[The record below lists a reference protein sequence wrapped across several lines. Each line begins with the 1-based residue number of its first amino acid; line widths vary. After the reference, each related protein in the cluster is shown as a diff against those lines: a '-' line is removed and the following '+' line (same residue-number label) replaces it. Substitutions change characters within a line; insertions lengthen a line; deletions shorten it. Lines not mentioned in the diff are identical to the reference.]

1 MDSKKIGK
9 VIAKR
14 RKEKGMTQGELAE
27 RLSVSNKTI
36 SKWETEVGLPD
47 ISILVDLASVL
58 DISVDDLLKGKENK
72 VQNALC
78 EKNFLIKKKYYKK
91 YLRDHFFESK
101 AYWLFN
107 FIGIMFILG
116 GFAFLPLQQYTHH
129 YVDILGKS
137 FIVLGIILILF
148 PFMQI
153 FCKSNFFK
161 EHEVFYTFKDNG
173 MTYQENE
180 EAIFYS
186 FPQFKRINYKDF
198 ILLKK
203 NQKILFVDLNDLDQL
218 ENDIEETKIKKS
230 SFLISLFTS
239 VIGCSLLVLQLGYLV
254 ILKRFGF
261 EYIHS
266 MNQIIFNLIILCC
279 LFINYC
285 LIKKKKIKIQYVL
298 IGCLGFVVISI
309 FGFQYFQKDEEISSF
324 SSNLKNRAVLKYDD
338 NDHRLDIYHYTYLC
352 FARKSDTV
360 STEMKG
366 YHGKWLTN
374 DCYVFTYNNEGN
386 QKKVYVSTFGDRG
399 DGISYFNIFPTLQGE
414 WFNKNNGETKTYLK
428 ENAGQLTLKIKN
440 KTQYFDADETKQN
453 GTIALT
459 LSKDEEAQYIIALD
473 ENCILNEDNLLDK
486 NGTIQIYNLQND
498 SSVTL
503 YCGTYKEDKKEQE
516 EIDNDYRKQAKEL
529 VNKMVAYLKKDS
541 TLPDFDDRE
550 SLFKVP
556 SSSNDFYVVT
566 RDAYFHSLKL
576 FKQDGAQ
583 ETGQIKQIKVL
594 AGDINDFYVEM
605 TYTSTI
611 TYLGETETMDI
622 TYHYRIKKGKDC
634 YLVAFVGYRVPGD
647 IGLVKCDPVIE
658 KDVSTNEDYAYSVGG
673 Q

>member
-9 VIAKR
+9 LIAKR
-14 RKEKGMTQGELAE
+14 RKEKVMTQGELAE

-36 SKWETEVGLPD
+36 SKWETGAGLPD

-58 DISVDDLLKGKENK
+58 DISVDDLLRGKENE
-72 VQNALC
+72 VQSALY

-91 YLRDHFFESK
+91 YLRDHYFESK
-101 AYWLFN
+101 AYWLFD
-107 FIGIMFILG
+107 FIGIMSILG
-116 GFAFLPLQQYTHH
+116 SFAFLSLQQYIHH
-129 YVDILGKS
+129 YVNILSKS

-148 PFMQI
+148 PFILI
-153 FCKSNFFK
+153 FFKVIVFK
-161 EHEVFYTFKDNG
+161 EHEVFYTLKDNG
-173 MTYQENE
+173 IIYQENE
-180 EAIFYS
+180 EEIFYS
-186 FPQFKRINYKDF
+186 FLQFKRIKYKDF

-203 NQKILFVDLNDLDQL
+203 DQKILFIDLNDLDQL
-218 ENDIEETKIKKS
+218 ENDIKETKIKKC

-239 VIGCSLLVLQLGYLV
+239 VIGCSLLILQIGYFAV
-254 ILKRFGF
+254 LKRFEF

-285 LIKKKKIKIQYVL
+285 LIKKKNIKIQYVL
-298 IGCLGFVVISI
+298 IGCLGVIIISI
-309 FGFQYFQKDEEISSF
+309 FGLHSFQKTEEISSF

-338 NDHRLDIYHYTYLC
+338 DQHRLDIYHYTYLC

-360 STEMKG
+360 ATEING

-374 DCYVFTYNNEGN
+374 DCYVFTYSNEEN
-386 QKKVYVSTFGDRG
+386 QRKVNVSTFGDRG

-428 ENAGQLTLKIKN
+428 ESAGQLTLKIKN
-440 KTQYFDADETKQN
+440 KIQYFDASETKQN

-459 LSKDEEAQYIIALD
+459 LSKDEEAQYIIVLD
-473 ENCILNEDNLLDK
+473 ENCILNDDNLLDK
-486 NGTIQIYNLQND
+486 NGTIQVYNLQKD

-529 VNKMVAYLKKDS
+529 VNKMDAYLKKDS
-541 TLPDFDDRE
+541 TLPRFDDRDT
-550 SLFKVP
+550 LFKVP

-576 FKQDGAQ
+576 FKQGGTQ

-611 TYLGETETMDI
+611 TYLGETETMNI
-622 TYHYRIKKGKDC
+622 TYKYRIKKGKDC
-634 YLVAFVGYRVPGD
+634 YLVAFIGYRVPGD

-673 Q
+673 

>member
-1 MDSKKIGK
+1 M
-9 VIAKR
+9 
-14 RKEKGMTQGELAE
+14 
-27 RLSVSNKTI
+27 
-36 SKWETEVGLPD
+36 
-47 ISILVDLASVL
+47 
-58 DISVDDLLKGKENK
+58 
-72 VQNALC
+72 
-78 EKNFLIKKKYYKK
+78 
-91 YLRDHFFESK
+91 
-101 AYWLFN
+101 
-107 FIGIMFILG
+107 
-116 GFAFLPLQQYTHH
+116 
-129 YVDILGKS
+129 
-137 FIVLGIILILF
+137 
-148 PFMQI
+148 I
-153 FCKSNFFK
+153 F
-161 EHEVFYTFKDNG
+161 
-173 MTYQENE
+173 
-180 EAIFYS
+180 
-186 FPQFKRINYKDF
+186 
-198 ILLKK
+198 
-203 NQKILFVDLNDLDQL
+203 NDLDQL
-218 ENDIEETKIKKS
+218 ENDIKETKIKKS

-254 ILKRFGF
+254 ILKRFEF

-279 LFINYC
+279 FFINYC
-285 LIKKKKIKIQYVL
+285 LIKKKKIKIQYAL
-298 IGCLGFVVISI
+298 IGCLVFVVISI

-360 STEMKG
+360 STEIKG

-374 DCYVFTYNNEGN
+374 DCYVFTYNNEEN

-486 NGTIQIYNLQND
+486 NGTIQIYNLQKD

-576 FKQDGAQ
+576 FKQDEAQ

-634 YLVAFVGYRVPGD
+634 YLVAFIGYRVPGD

>member
-9 VIAKR
+9 LIAKR

-36 SKWETEVGLPD
+36 SKWETGAGLPD

-58 DISVDDLLKGKENK
+58 DISVDDLLRGKKNE
-72 VQNALC
+72 VQSALY

-91 YLRDHFFESK
+91 YLRDHYFESK
-101 AYWLFN
+101 AYWLFD
-107 FIGIMFILG
+107 FIGIMSILG
-116 GFAFLPLQQYTHH
+116 SFAFLSLQQYIHH
-129 YVDILGKS
+129 YVDILSKS
-137 FIVLGIILILF
+137 FVVLGIILILF
-148 PFMQI
+148 PFILI
-153 FCKSNFFK
+153 FFKVIVFK
-161 EHEVFYTFKDNG
+161 EHEVFYTLKDNG
-173 MTYQENE
+173 IIYQENE
-180 EAIFYS
+180 EEIFYS
-186 FPQFKRINYKDF
+186 FLQFKRIKYKDF

-203 NQKILFVDLNDLDQL
+203 DQKILFIALNDLDQL
-218 ENDIEETKIKKS
+218 ENDIKETKIKKC

-239 VIGCSLLVLQLGYLV
+239 VIGCSLLILQIGYFAV
-254 ILKRFGF
+254 LKRFEF

-285 LIKKKKIKIQYVL
+285 LIKKKNIKIQYVL
-298 IGCLGFVVISI
+298 IGCLGVIIISI
-309 FGFQYFQKDEEISSF
+309 FGLHSFQKTEEISSF

-338 NDHRLDIYHYTYLC
+338 DQHRLDIYHYTYLC

-360 STEMKG
+360 ATEING

-374 DCYVFTYNNEGN
+374 DCYVFTYSNEEN
-386 QKKVYVSTFGDRG
+386 QRKVNVSTFGDRG

-428 ENAGQLTLKIKN
+428 ESAGQLTLKIKN
-440 KTQYFDADETKQN
+440 KTQYFDASETKQN

-459 LSKDEEAQYIIALD
+459 LSKDEEAQYIIVLD
-473 ENCILNEDNLLDK
+473 ENCILNDDNLLDK
-486 NGTIQIYNLQND
+486 NGTIQVYNLQKD

-529 VNKMVAYLKKDS
+529 VNKMDAYLKKDS
-541 TLPDFDDRE
+541 TLPRFDDRDT
-550 SLFKVP
+550 LFKVP

-576 FKQDGAQ
+576 FKQGGTQ

-611 TYLGETETMDI
+611 TYLGETETMNI
-622 TYHYRIKKGKDC
+622 TYKYRIKKGKDC
-634 YLVAFVGYRVPGD
+634 YLVAFIGYRVPGD

-673 Q
+673 

>member
-1 MDSKKIGK
+1 MI
-9 VIAKR
+9 
-14 RKEKGMTQGELAE
+14 
-27 RLSVSNKTI
+27 
-36 SKWETEVGLPD
+36 
-47 ISILVDLASVL
+47 
-58 DISVDDLLKGKENK
+58 
-72 VQNALC
+72 
-78 EKNFLIKKKYYKK
+78 
-91 YLRDHFFESK
+91 
-101 AYWLFN
+101 
-107 FIGIMFILG
+107 
-116 GFAFLPLQQYTHH
+116 
-129 YVDILGKS
+129 
-137 FIVLGIILILF
+137 
-148 PFMQI
+148 
-153 FCKSNFFK
+153 
-161 EHEVFYTFKDNG
+161 
-173 MTYQENE
+173 YQEDE
-180 EAIFYS
+180 EEIFYS
-186 FPQFKRINYKDF
+186 FPQFKRIDYKDF

-203 NQKILFVDLNDLDQL
+203 DQKILFVDLNDLDQL
-218 ENDIEETKIKKS
+218 ENDIKETKIKKC

-254 ILKRFGF
+254 ILKRFEF

-279 LFINYC
+279 FFINYC

-298 IGCLGFVVISI
+298 IGCLGVIIISI
-309 FGFQYFQKDEEISSF
+309 FGFQYFQKTEEISSF

-338 NDHRLDIYHYTYLC
+338 DQHRLDIYHYTYLC

-360 STEMKG
+360 ATEING

-374 DCYVFTYNNEGN
+374 DCYVFTYGNEEN
-386 QKKVYVSTFGDRG
+386 QRKVNVSTFGDRG

-428 ENAGQLTLKIKN
+428 ESAGQLTLKIKN
-440 KTQYFDADETKQN
+440 KTQYFDASETKQN

-459 LSKDEEAQYIIALD
+459 LFKDEEAQYIIVLD
-473 ENCILNEDNLLDK
+473 ENCILNDDNLLDK
-486 NGTIQIYNLQND
+486 NGTIQVYNLQKD

-529 VNKMVAYLKKDS
+529 VNKMDAYLKKDS
-541 TLPDFDDRE
+541 TLPRFDDRDT
-550 SLFKVP
+550 LFKVP

-566 RDAYFHSLKL
+566 RDAYLHSLKL
-576 FKQDGAQ
+576 FKQGGAQ

-622 TYHYRIKKGKDC
+622 TYKYRIKKGKDC
-634 YLVAFVGYRVPGD
+634 YLVAFIGYRVPGD
-647 IGLVKCDPVIE
+647 VGLVKCDPVIE

-673 Q
+673 

>member
-9 VIAKR
+9 LIAKR

-36 SKWETEVGLPD
+36 SKWETGAGLPD

-58 DISVDDLLKGKENK
+58 DISVDDLLRGKENE
-72 VQNALC
+72 VQSALY

-91 YLRDHFFESK
+91 YLRDHYFESK
-101 AYWLFN
+101 AYWLFD
-107 FIGIMFILG
+107 FIGIMSILG
-116 GFAFLPLQQYTHH
+116 SFAFLSLQQYIHH
-129 YVDILGKS
+129 YVDILSKS

-148 PFMQI
+148 PFILI
-153 FCKSNFFK
+153 FFKVIVFK
-161 EHEVFYTFKDNG
+161 EHEVFYTLKDNG
-173 MTYQENE
+173 IIYQENE
-180 EAIFYS
+180 EEIFYS
-186 FPQFKRINYKDF
+186 FLQFKRIKYKDF

-203 NQKILFVDLNDLDQL
+203 DQKILFIDLNDLDQL
-218 ENDIEETKIKKS
+218 ENDIKETKIKKC

-239 VIGCSLLVLQLGYLV
+239 VIGCSLLILQIGYFAV
-254 ILKRFGF
+254 LKRFEF

-285 LIKKKKIKIQYVL
+285 LIKKKNIKIQYVL
-298 IGCLGFVVISI
+298 IGCLGVIIISI
-309 FGFQYFQKDEEISSF
+309 FGLHSFQKTEEISSF

-338 NDHRLDIYHYTYLC
+338 DQHRLDIYHYTYLC

-360 STEMKG
+360 ATEING

-374 DCYVFTYNNEGN
+374 DCYLFTYSNEEN
-386 QKKVYVSTFGDRG
+386 QRKVNVSTFGDRG
-399 DGISYFNIFPTLQGE
+399 NGISYFNIFPTLQGE

-428 ENAGQLTLKIKN
+428 ESAGQLTLKIKN
-440 KTQYFDADETKQN
+440 KTQYFDASETKQN

-459 LSKDEEAQYIIALD
+459 LSKDEEAQFIIVLD
-473 ENCILNEDNLLDK
+473 ENCILNDDNLLDK
-486 NGTIQIYNLQND
+486 NGTIQVYNLQKD

-529 VNKMVAYLKKDS
+529 VNKMDAYLKKDS
-541 TLPDFDDRE
+541 TLPRFDDRDT
-550 SLFKVP
+550 LFKVP

-576 FKQDGAQ
+576 FKQGGAQ

-622 TYHYRIKKGKDC
+622 TYKYRIKKGKDC
-634 YLVAFVGYRVPGD
+634 YLVAFIGYRVPGD

-673 Q
+673 

>member
-9 VIAKR
+9 LIAKR

-36 SKWETEVGLPD
+36 SKWETGAGLPD

-58 DISVDDLLKGKENK
+58 DISVDDLLRGKENE
-72 VQNALC
+72 VQSALY

-91 YLRDHFFESK
+91 YLRDHYFESK
-101 AYWLFN
+101 AYWLFD
-107 FIGIMFILG
+107 FIGIMSILG
-116 GFAFLPLQQYTHH
+116 SFAFLSLQQYIHH
-129 YVDILGKS
+129 YVDILSKS
-137 FIVLGIILILF
+137 FVVLGIILILF
-148 PFMQI
+148 PFILI
-153 FCKSNFFK
+153 FFKVIVFK
-161 EHEVFYTFKDNG
+161 EHEVFYTLKDNG
-173 MTYQENE
+173 IIYQENE
-180 EAIFYS
+180 EEIFYS
-186 FPQFKRINYKDF
+186 FLQFKRIKYKDF

-203 NQKILFVDLNDLDQL
+203 DQKILFIALNDLDQL
-218 ENDIEETKIKKS
+218 ENDIKETKIKKC

-239 VIGCSLLVLQLGYLV
+239 VIGCSLLILQIGYFAV
-254 ILKRFGF
+254 LKRFEF

-285 LIKKKKIKIQYVL
+285 LIKKKNIKIQYVL
-298 IGCLGFVVISI
+298 IGCLGVIIISI
-309 FGFQYFQKDEEISSF
+309 FGLHSFQKTEEISSF
-324 SSNLKNRAVLKYDD
+324 SSNLKNRVVLKYDD
-338 NDHRLDIYHYTYLC
+338 DQHRLDIYHYTYLC

-360 STEMKG
+360 ATEING

-374 DCYVFTYNNEGN
+374 DCYVFTYSNEEN
-386 QKKVYVSTFGDRG
+386 QRKVNVSTFGDRG

-428 ENAGQLTLKIKN
+428 ESAGQLTLKIKN
-440 KTQYFDADETKQN
+440 KTQYFDASETKQN

-459 LSKDEEAQYIIALD
+459 LSKDEEAQYIIVLD
-473 ENCILNEDNLLDK
+473 ENCILNDDNLLDK
-486 NGTIQIYNLQND
+486 NGTIQVYNLQKD

-529 VNKMVAYLKKDS
+529 VNKMDAYLKKDS
-541 TLPDFDDRE
+541 TLPRFDDRDT
-550 SLFKVP
+550 LFKVP

-576 FKQDGAQ
+576 FKQGGTQ

-611 TYLGETETMDI
+611 TYLGETETMNI
-622 TYHYRIKKGKDC
+622 TYKYRIKKGKDC
-634 YLVAFVGYRVPGD
+634 YLVAFIGYRVPGD

-673 Q
+673 

>member
-36 SKWETEVGLPD
+36 SKWETGVGLPD

-116 GFAFLPLQQYTHH
+116 GFAFLSLQQYTHH

-137 FIVLGIILILF
+137 FIVLGIILVLF
-148 PFMQI
+148 PFIQI
-153 FCKSNFFK
+153 FFKSNFFK
-161 EHEVFYTFKDNG
+161 EHEVFYTLKDNG
-173 MTYQENE
+173 IIYQENE
-180 EAIFYS
+180 EEIFYS
-186 FPQFKRINYKDF
+186 FLQFKRIKYKDF

-203 NQKILFVDLNDLDQL
+203 DQKILFIDLNDLDQL
-218 ENDIEETKIKKS
+218 ENDIKETKIKKC

-239 VIGCSLLVLQLGYLV
+239 VIGCSLLILQLGYFAV
-254 ILKRFGF
+254 LKRFEF

-285 LIKKKKIKIQYVL
+285 LIKKKNIKIQYVL
-298 IGCLGFVVISI
+298 IGCLGVIIISI
-309 FGFQYFQKDEEISSF
+309 FGLHSFQKTEEISSF

-338 NDHRLDIYHYTYLC
+338 DQHRLDIYHYTYLC

-360 STEMKG
+360 ATEING

-374 DCYVFTYNNEGN
+374 DCYVFTYSNEEN
-386 QKKVYVSTFGDRG
+386 QRKVNVSTFGDRG

-428 ENAGQLTLKIKN
+428 ESAGQLTLKIKN
-440 KTQYFDADETKQN
+440 KIQYFDASETKQN

-459 LSKDEEAQYIIALD
+459 LSKDEEAQYIIVLD
-473 ENCILNEDNLLDK
+473 ENCILNDDNLLDK
-486 NGTIQIYNLQND
+486 NGTIQVYNLQKD

-529 VNKMVAYLKKDS
+529 VNKMDAYLKKDS
-541 TLPDFDDRE
+541 TLPRFDDRDT
-550 SLFKVP
+550 LFKVP

-576 FKQDGAQ
+576 FKQGGTQ

-605 TYTSTI
+605 TYTPTI
-611 TYLGETETMDI
+611 TYLGETETMNI
-622 TYHYRIKKGKDC
+622 TYKYRIKKGKDC
-634 YLVAFVGYRVPGD
+634 YLVAFIGYRVPGD

-673 Q
+673 

>member
-9 VIAKR
+9 LIAKR

-36 SKWETEVGLPD
+36 SKWETGAGLPD

-58 DISVDDLLKGKENK
+58 DISVDDLLRGKENE
-72 VQNALC
+72 VQSALY

-91 YLRDHFFESK
+91 YLRDHYFESK
-101 AYWLFN
+101 AYWLFD
-107 FIGIMFILG
+107 FIGIMSILG
-116 GFAFLPLQQYTHH
+116 SFAFLSLQQYIHH
-129 YVDILGKS
+129 YVDILSKS
-137 FIVLGIILILF
+137 FVVLGIIIILF
-148 PFMQI
+148 PLILI
-153 FCKSNFFK
+153 FFKVIVFK
-161 EHEVFYTFKDNG
+161 EHEVFYTLKDNG
-173 MTYQENE
+173 IIYQENE
-180 EAIFYS
+180 EETFYS
-186 FPQFKRINYKDF
+186 FLQFKRIKYKDF

-203 NQKILFVDLNDLDQL
+203 DQKILFIDLNDLDQL
-218 ENDIEETKIKKS
+218 ENDIKETKIKKC

-239 VIGCSLLVLQLGYLV
+239 VIGCSLLILQIGYFAV
-254 ILKRFGF
+254 LKRFEF

-285 LIKKKKIKIQYVL
+285 LIKKKNIKIQYVL
-298 IGCLGFVVISI
+298 IGCLGVIIISI
-309 FGFQYFQKDEEISSF
+309 FGLHSFQKTEEISSF

-338 NDHRLDIYHYTYLC
+338 DQHRLDIYHYTYLC

-360 STEMKG
+360 ATEING

-374 DCYVFTYNNEGN
+374 DCYVFTYSNEEN
-386 QKKVYVSTFGDRG
+386 QRKVNVSTFGDRG
-399 DGISYFNIFPTLQGE
+399 NGISYFNIFPTLQGE

-428 ENAGQLTLKIKN
+428 ESAGQLTLKIKN
-440 KTQYFDADETKQN
+440 KTQYFDASETKQN

-459 LSKDEEAQYIIALD
+459 LSKDEEAQFIIVLD
-473 ENCILNEDNLLDK
+473 ENCILNDDNLLDK
-486 NGTIQIYNLQND
+486 NGTIQVYNLQKD

-529 VNKMVAYLKKDS
+529 VNKMDAYLKKDS
-541 TLPDFDDRE
+541 TLPRFDDRDT
-550 SLFKVP
+550 LFKVP

-576 FKQDGAQ
+576 FKQGGAQ

-622 TYHYRIKKGKDC
+622 TYKYRIKKGKDC
-634 YLVAFVGYRVPGD
+634 YLVAFIGYRVPGD

-673 Q
+673 

>member
-36 SKWETEVGLPD
+36 SKWETGAGLPD

-58 DISVDDLLKGKENK
+58 DISVDDLLRGKENE
-72 VQNALC
+72 VQSALY
-78 EKNFLIKKKYYKK
+78 EKRFLIKKKYYKK
-91 YLRDHFFESK
+91 YLKDHYFESK
-101 AYWLFN
+101 TYWLFN

-218 ENDIEETKIKKS
+218 ENDIKETKIKKC

-254 ILKRFGF
+254 ILKRFEF

-279 LFINYC
+279 FFINYC

-298 IGCLGFVVISI
+298 IGCLGVIIISI
-309 FGFQYFQKDEEISSF
+309 FGFQYFQKTEEISSF

-338 NDHRLDIYHYTYLC
+338 DQHRLDIYHYTYLC

-360 STEMKG
+360 ATEING

-374 DCYVFTYNNEGN
+374 DCYVFTYGNEEN
-386 QKKVYVSTFGDRG
+386 QRKVNVSTFGDRG

-428 ENAGQLTLKIKN
+428 ESAGQLTLKIKN
-440 KTQYFDADETKQN
+440 KTQYFDASETKQN

-459 LSKDEEAQYIIALD
+459 LFKDEEAQYIIVLD
-473 ENCILNEDNLLDK
+473 ENCILNDDNLLDK
-486 NGTIQIYNLQND
+486 NGTIQVYNLQKD

-529 VNKMVAYLKKDS
+529 VNKMDAYLKKDS
-541 TLPDFDDRE
+541 TLPRFDDRDT
-550 SLFKVP
+550 LFKVP

-566 RDAYFHSLKL
+566 RDAYLHSLKL
-576 FKQDGAQ
+576 FKQGGAQ

-622 TYHYRIKKGKDC
+622 TYKYRIKKGKDC
-634 YLVAFVGYRVPGD
+634 YLVAFIGYRVPGD
-647 IGLVKCDPVIE
+647 VGLVKCDPVIE

-673 Q
+673 

>member
-1 MDSKKIGK
+1 
-9 VIAKR
+9 
-14 RKEKGMTQGELAE
+14 
-27 RLSVSNKTI
+27 
-36 SKWETEVGLPD
+36 
-47 ISILVDLASVL
+47 
-58 DISVDDLLKGKENK
+58 
-72 VQNALC
+72 
-78 EKNFLIKKKYYKK
+78 
-91 YLRDHFFESK
+91 
-101 AYWLFN
+101 
-107 FIGIMFILG
+107 MFILG
-116 GFAFLPLQQYTHH
+116 GFAFLSLQQYTHH

-137 FIVLGIILILF
+137 FIVLGIILVLF
-148 PFMQI
+148 PFIQI
-153 FCKSNFFK
+153 FFKSNFFK
-161 EHEVFYTFKDNG
+161 EHEVFYTLKDNG
-173 MTYQENE
+173 IIYQENE
-180 EAIFYS
+180 EEIFYS
-186 FPQFKRINYKDF
+186 FLQFKRIKYKDF

-203 NQKILFVDLNDLDQL
+203 DQKILFIDLNDLDQL
-218 ENDIEETKIKKS
+218 ENDIKETKIKKC

-239 VIGCSLLVLQLGYLV
+239 VIGCSLLILQIGYFAV
-254 ILKRFGF
+254 LKRFEF

-285 LIKKKKIKIQYVL
+285 LIKKKNIKIQYVL
-298 IGCLGFVVISI
+298 IGCLGVIIISI
-309 FGFQYFQKDEEISSF
+309 FGLHSFQKTEEISSF

-338 NDHRLDIYHYTYLC
+338 DQYRLDIYHYTYLC

-360 STEMKG
+360 ATEING

-374 DCYVFTYNNEGN
+374 DCYVFTYSNEEN
-386 QKKVYVSTFGDRG
+386 QRKVNVSTFGDRG
-399 DGISYFNIFPTLQGE
+399 NGISYFNIFPTLQGE

-428 ENAGQLTLKIKN
+428 ESAGQLTLKIKN
-440 KTQYFDADETKQN
+440 KTQYFDASETKQN

-459 LSKDEEAQYIIALD
+459 LSKDEEAQFIIVLD
-473 ENCILNEDNLLDK
+473 ENCILNDDNLLDK
-486 NGTIQIYNLQND
+486 NGTIQVYNLQKD

-529 VNKMVAYLKKDS
+529 VNKMDAYLKKDS
-541 TLPDFDDRE
+541 TLPRFDDRDT
-550 SLFKVP
+550 LFKVP

-576 FKQDGAQ
+576 FKQGGAQ

-622 TYHYRIKKGKDC
+622 TYKYRIKKGKDC
-634 YLVAFVGYRVPGD
+634 YLVAFIGYRVPGD

-673 Q
+673 

>member
-1 MDSKKIGK
+1 M
-9 VIAKR
+9 
-14 RKEKGMTQGELAE
+14 
-27 RLSVSNKTI
+27 
-36 SKWETEVGLPD
+36 
-47 ISILVDLASVL
+47 DLASVL
-58 DISVDDLLKGKENK
+58 DISVDDLLRGKENE
-72 VQNALC
+72 VQSALY

-91 YLRDHFFESK
+91 YLRDHYFESK
-101 AYWLFN
+101 AYWLFD
-107 FIGIMFILG
+107 FIGIMSILG
-116 GFAFLPLQQYTHH
+116 SFAFLSLQQYIHH
-129 YVDILGKS
+129 YVDILSKS
-137 FIVLGIILILF
+137 FVVLGIILILF
-148 PFMQI
+148 PFILI
-153 FCKSNFFK
+153 FFKVIVFK
-161 EHEVFYTFKDNG
+161 EHEVFYTLKDNG
-173 MTYQENE
+173 IIYQENE
-180 EAIFYS
+180 EEIFYS
-186 FPQFKRINYKDF
+186 FLQFKRIKYKDF

-203 NQKILFVDLNDLDQL
+203 DQKILFIALNDLDQL
-218 ENDIEETKIKKS
+218 ENDIKETKIKKC

-239 VIGCSLLVLQLGYLV
+239 VIGCSLLILQIGYFAV
-254 ILKRFGF
+254 LKRFEF

-285 LIKKKKIKIQYVL
+285 LIKKKNIKIQYVL
-298 IGCLGFVVISI
+298 IGCLGVIIISI
-309 FGFQYFQKDEEISSF
+309 FGLHSFQKTEEISSF

-338 NDHRLDIYHYTYLC
+338 DQHRLDIYHYTYLC

-360 STEMKG
+360 ATEING

-374 DCYVFTYNNEGN
+374 DCYVFTYSNEEN
-386 QKKVYVSTFGDRG
+386 QRKVNVSTFGDRG

-428 ENAGQLTLKIKN
+428 ESAGQLTLKIKN
-440 KTQYFDADETKQN
+440 KTQYFDASETKQN

-459 LSKDEEAQYIIALD
+459 LSKDEEAQYIIVLD
-473 ENCILNEDNLLDK
+473 ENCILNDDNLLDK
-486 NGTIQIYNLQND
+486 NGTIQVYNLQKD

-529 VNKMVAYLKKDS
+529 VNKMDAYLKKDS
-541 TLPDFDDRE
+541 TLPRFDDRDT
-550 SLFKVP
+550 LFKVP

-576 FKQDGAQ
+576 FKQGGTQ

-611 TYLGETETMDI
+611 TYLGETETMNI
-622 TYHYRIKKGKDC
+622 TYKYRIKKGKDC
-634 YLVAFVGYRVPGD
+634 YLVAFIGYRVPGD

-658 KDVSTNEDYAYSVGG
+658 KDVSTNEDYAHSVGG
-673 Q
+673 

>member
-1 MDSKKIGK
+1 M
-9 VIAKR
+9 
-14 RKEKGMTQGELAE
+14 
-27 RLSVSNKTI
+27 
-36 SKWETEVGLPD
+36 
-47 ISILVDLASVL
+47 SILGS
-58 DISVDDLLKGKENK
+58 
-72 VQNALC
+72 
-78 EKNFLIKKKYYKK
+78 
-91 YLRDHFFESK
+91 
-101 AYWLFN
+101 
-107 FIGIMFILG
+107 
-116 GFAFLPLQQYTHH
+116 FAFLSLQQYIHH
-129 YVDILGKS
+129 YVDILSKS
-137 FIVLGIILILF
+137 FVVLGIIIILF
-148 PFMQI
+148 PLILI
-153 FCKSNFFK
+153 FFKVIVFK
-161 EHEVFYTFKDNG
+161 EHEVFYTLKDNG
-173 MTYQENE
+173 IIYQENE
-180 EAIFYS
+180 EETFYS
-186 FPQFKRINYKDF
+186 FLQFKRIKYKDF

-203 NQKILFVDLNDLDQL
+203 DQKILFIDLNDLDQL
-218 ENDIEETKIKKS
+218 ENDIKETKIKKC

-239 VIGCSLLVLQLGYLV
+239 VIGCSLLILQIGYFAV
-254 ILKRFGF
+254 LKRFEF

-285 LIKKKKIKIQYVL
+285 LIKKKNIKIQYVL
-298 IGCLGFVVISI
+298 IGCLGVIIISI
-309 FGFQYFQKDEEISSF
+309 FGLHSFQKTEEISSF

-338 NDHRLDIYHYTYLC
+338 DQHRLDIYHYTYLC

-360 STEMKG
+360 ATEING

-374 DCYVFTYNNEGN
+374 DCYVFTYSNEEN
-386 QKKVYVSTFGDRG
+386 QRKVNVSTFGDRG

-428 ENAGQLTLKIKN
+428 ESAGQLTLKIKN
-440 KTQYFDADETKQN
+440 KIQYFDASETKQN

-459 LSKDEEAQYIIALD
+459 LSKDEEAQYIIVLD
-473 ENCILNEDNLLDK
+473 ENCILNDDNLLDK
-486 NGTIQIYNLQND
+486 NGTIQVYNLQKD

-529 VNKMVAYLKKDS
+529 VNKMDAYLKKDS
-541 TLPDFDDRE
+541 TLPRFDDRDT
-550 SLFKVP
+550 LFKVP

-576 FKQDGAQ
+576 FKQGGTQ

-605 TYTSTI
+605 TYTPTI
-611 TYLGETETMDI
+611 TYLGETETMNI
-622 TYHYRIKKGKDC
+622 TYKYRIKKGKDC
-634 YLVAFVGYRVPGD
+634 YLVAFIGYRVPGD

-673 Q
+673 

>member
-9 VIAKR
+9 LIAKR

-36 SKWETEVGLPD
+36 SKWETGAGLPD

-58 DISVDDLLKGKENK
+58 DISVDDLLRGKENE
-72 VQNALC
+72 VQSALY

-91 YLRDHFFESK
+91 YLRDHYFESK
-101 AYWLFN
+101 AYWLFD
-107 FIGIMFILG
+107 FIGIMSILG
-116 GFAFLPLQQYTHH
+116 SFAFLSLQQYIHH
-129 YVDILGKS
+129 YVDILSKS
-137 FIVLGIILILF
+137 FVVLGIILILF
-148 PFMQI
+148 PFILI
-153 FCKSNFFK
+153 FFKVIVFK
-161 EHEVFYTFKDNG
+161 EHEVFYTLKDNG
-173 MTYQENE
+173 IIYQENE
-180 EAIFYS
+180 EEIFYS
-186 FPQFKRINYKDF
+186 FLQFKRIKYKDF

-203 NQKILFVDLNDLDQL
+203 DQKILFIDLNDLDQL
-218 ENDIEETKIKKS
+218 ENDIKETKIKKC

-239 VIGCSLLVLQLGYLV
+239 VIGCSLLILQIGYFAV
-254 ILKRFGF
+254 LKRFEF

-285 LIKKKKIKIQYVL
+285 LIKKKNIKIQYVL
-298 IGCLGFVVISI
+298 IGCLGVIIISI
-309 FGFQYFQKDEEISSF
+309 FGLHSFQKTEEISSF

-338 NDHRLDIYHYTYLC
+338 DQHRLDIYHYTYLC

-360 STEMKG
+360 ATEING

-374 DCYVFTYNNEGN
+374 DCFVFTYSNEEN
-386 QKKVYVSTFGDRG
+386 QRKVNVSTFGDRG

-428 ENAGQLTLKIKN
+428 ESAGQLTLKIKN
-440 KTQYFDADETKQN
+440 KIQYFDASETKQN

-459 LSKDEEAQYIIALD
+459 LSKDEEAQYIIVLD
-473 ENCILNEDNLLDK
+473 ENCILNDDNLLDK
-486 NGTIQIYNLQND
+486 NGTIQVYNLQKD

-529 VNKMVAYLKKDS
+529 VNKMDAYLKKDS
-541 TLPDFDDRE
+541 TLPRFDDRDT
-550 SLFKVP
+550 LFKVP

-576 FKQDGAQ
+576 FKQGGTQ

-611 TYLGETETMDI
+611 TYLGETETMNI
-622 TYHYRIKKGKDC
+622 TYKYRIKKGKDC
-634 YLVAFVGYRVPGD
+634 YLVAFIGYRVPGD

-673 Q
+673 

>member
-9 VIAKR
+9 LIAKR

-36 SKWETEVGLPD
+36 SKWETGAGLPD

-58 DISVDDLLKGKENK
+58 DISVDDLLRGKENE
-72 VQNALC
+72 VQSALY

-91 YLRDHFFESK
+91 YLRDHYFESK
-101 AYWLFN
+101 AYWLFD
-107 FIGIMFILG
+107 FIGIMSILG
-116 GFAFLPLQQYTHH
+116 SFAFLSLQQYIHH
-129 YVDILGKS
+129 YVDILSKS

-148 PFMQI
+148 PFI
-153 FCKSNFFK
+153 LIFFK
-161 EHEVFYTFKDNG
+161 VIVFIEHKVFYTLKDNG
-173 MTYQENE
+173 IIYQENE
-180 EAIFYS
+180 EEIFYS
-186 FPQFKRINYKDF
+186 FLQFKRIKYKDF

-203 NQKILFVDLNDLDQL
+203 DQKILFIDLNDLDQL
-218 ENDIEETKIKKS
+218 ENDIKETKIKKC

-239 VIGCSLLVLQLGYLV
+239 VIGCSLLILQIGYFAV
-254 ILKRFGF
+254 LKRFEF

-285 LIKKKKIKIQYVL
+285 LIKKKNIKIQYVL
-298 IGCLGFVVISI
+298 IGCLGVIIISI
-309 FGFQYFQKDEEISSF
+309 FGLHSFQKTEEISSF

-338 NDHRLDIYHYTYLC
+338 DQHRLDIYHYTYLC

-360 STEMKG
+360 ATEING

-374 DCYVFTYNNEGN
+374 DCYVFTYSNEEN
-386 QKKVYVSTFGDRG
+386 QRKVNVSTFGDRG
-399 DGISYFNIFPTLQGE
+399 NGISYFNIFPTLQGE

-428 ENAGQLTLKIKN
+428 ESAGQLTLKIKN

-459 LSKDEEAQYIIALD
+459 LSKDEEAQFIIVLD
-473 ENCILNEDNLLDK
+473 ENCILNDDNLLDK
-486 NGTIQIYNLQND
+486 NGTIQVYNLQKD

-529 VNKMVAYLKKDS
+529 VNKMDAYLKKDS
-541 TLPDFDDRE
+541 TLPRFDDRDT
-550 SLFKVP
+550 LFKVP

-576 FKQDGAQ
+576 FKQGGAQ

-622 TYHYRIKKGKDC
+622 TYKYRIKKGKDC
-634 YLVAFVGYRVPGD
+634 YLVAFIGYRVPGD

-673 Q
+673 

>member
-9 VIAKR
+9 LIAKR

-36 SKWETEVGLPD
+36 SKWETGAGLPD
-47 ISILVDLASVL
+47 ISILVDLACVL
-58 DISVDDLLKGKENK
+58 DISVDDLLRGKENE
-72 VQNALC
+72 VQSALY

-91 YLRDHFFESK
+91 YLRDHYFESK

-116 GFAFLPLQQYTHH
+116 GFAFLSLQQYTHH

-137 FIVLGIILILF
+137 FIVLGIILVLF
-148 PFMQI
+148 PFIQI
-153 FCKSNFFK
+153 FFKSNFFK
-161 EHEVFYTFKDNG
+161 EHEVFYTLKDNG
-173 MTYQENE
+173 IIYQENE
-180 EAIFYS
+180 EEIFYS
-186 FPQFKRINYKDF
+186 FLQFKRIKYKDF

-203 NQKILFVDLNDLDQL
+203 DQKILFIDLNDLDQL
-218 ENDIEETKIKKS
+218 ENDIKETKIKKC

-239 VIGCSLLVLQLGYLV
+239 VIGCSLLILQLGYFAV
-254 ILKRFGF
+254 LKRFEF

-285 LIKKKKIKIQYVL
+285 LIKKKNIKIQYVL
-298 IGCLGFVVISI
+298 IGCLGVIIISI
-309 FGFQYFQKDEEISSF
+309 FGLHSFQKTEEISSF

-338 NDHRLDIYHYTYLC
+338 DQHRLDIYHYTYLC

-360 STEMKG
+360 ATEING

-374 DCYVFTYNNEGN
+374 DCYVFTYSNEEN
-386 QKKVYVSTFGDRG
+386 QRKVNVSTFGDRG
-399 DGISYFNIFPTLQGE
+399 NGISYFNIFPTLQGE
-414 WFNKNNGETKTYLK
+414 WFNKNNGEIKTYLK
-428 ENAGQLTLKIKN
+428 ESAGQLTLKIKN
-440 KTQYFDADETKQN
+440 KTQYFDASETKQN

-459 LSKDEEAQYIIALD
+459 LSKDEEAQFIIVLD
-473 ENCILNEDNLLDK
+473 ENCILNDDNLLDK
-486 NGTIQIYNLQND
+486 NGTIQVYNLQKD

-529 VNKMVAYLKKDS
+529 VNKMDAYLKKDS
-541 TLPDFDDRE
+541 TLPRFDDRDT
-550 SLFKVP
+550 LFKVP

-576 FKQDGAQ
+576 FKQGGAQ

-622 TYHYRIKKGKDC
+622 IYKYRIKKGKDC
-634 YLVAFVGYRVPGD
+634 YLVAFIGYRVPGD

-673 Q
+673 

>member
-9 VIAKR
+9 LIAKR

-36 SKWETEVGLPD
+36 SKWETGAGLPD

-58 DISVDDLLKGKENK
+58 DISVDDLLRGKENK

-91 YLRDHFFESK
+91 YLRDHYFESK
-101 AYWLFN
+101 VYWLFN

-116 GFAFLPLQQYTHH
+116 GFAFLSLQQYTHH

-137 FIVLGIILILF
+137 FIVLGIILVLF
-148 PFMQI
+148 PFIQI
-153 FCKSNFFK
+153 FFKSNFFK
-161 EHEVFYTFKDNG
+161 EHEVFYTLKDNG
-173 MTYQENE
+173 IIYQENE
-180 EAIFYS
+180 EEIFYS
-186 FPQFKRINYKDF
+186 FLQFKRIKYKDF

-203 NQKILFVDLNDLDQL
+203 DQKILFIDLNDLDQL
-218 ENDIEETKIKKS
+218 ENDIKETKIKKC

-239 VIGCSLLVLQLGYLV
+239 VIGCSLLILQLGYFAV
-254 ILKRFGF
+254 LKRFEF

-285 LIKKKKIKIQYVL
+285 LIKKKNIKIQYVL
-298 IGCLGFVVISI
+298 IGCLGVIIISI
-309 FGFQYFQKDEEISSF
+309 FGLHSFQKTEEISSF

-338 NDHRLDIYHYTYLC
+338 DQHRLDIYHYTYLC

-360 STEMKG
+360 ATEING

-374 DCYVFTYNNEGN
+374 DCYVFTYSNEEN
-386 QKKVYVSTFGDRG
+386 QRKVNVSTFGDRG
-399 DGISYFNIFPTLQGE
+399 NGISYFNIFPTLQGE

-428 ENAGQLTLKIKN
+428 ESAGQLTLKIKN
-440 KTQYFDADETKQN
+440 KTQYFDASETKQN

-459 LSKDEEAQYIIALD
+459 LSKDEEAQFIIVLD
-473 ENCILNEDNLLDK
+473 ENCILNDDNLLDK
-486 NGTIQIYNLQND
+486 NGTIQVYNLQKD

-529 VNKMVAYLKKDS
+529 VNKMDAYLKKDS
-541 TLPDFDDRE
+541 TLPRFDDRDT
-550 SLFKVP
+550 LFKVP

-576 FKQDGAQ
+576 FKQGGTQ

-605 TYTSTI
+605 TYTPTI
-611 TYLGETETMDI
+611 TYLGETETMNI
-622 TYHYRIKKGKDC
+622 TYKYRIKKGKDC
-634 YLVAFVGYRVPGD
+634 YLVAFIGYRVPGD

-673 Q
+673 

>member
-9 VIAKR
+9 LIAKR

-36 SKWETEVGLPD
+36 SKWETGAGLPD
-47 ISILVDLASVL
+47 ISVLVDLASVL
-58 DISVDDLLKGKENK
+58 DISVDDLLKGKENE
-72 VQNALC
+72 VQSTSY
-78 EKNFLIKKKYYKK
+78 EKSFLIKKKYYRQ
-91 YLRDHFFESK
+91 YLKNHYFESK
-101 AYWLFN
+101 VYWLFN
-107 FIGIMFILG
+107 LIGLMFILG
-116 GFAFLPLQQYTHH
+116 GFAFLPLQQYIHH

-137 FIVLGIILILF
+137 LIVLGIILILF
-148 PFMQI
+148 PFIQL
-153 FCKSNFFK
+153 FFKTSFFK
-161 EHEVFYTFKDNG
+161 EHEVFYSLKDNG
-173 MTYQENE
+173 MTYQENGE
-180 EAIFYS
+180 SIFYS
-186 FPQFKRINYKDF
+186 FLQFQRINYKDF

-203 NQKILFVDLNDLDQL
+203 DRKILFIDINDLDQL
-218 ENDIEETKIKKS
+218 ENEVKETIILKS

-239 VIGCSLLVLQLGYLV
+239 VLGCSLLILQLGYFIV
-254 ILKRFGF
+254 LKRYGF

-266 MNQIIFNLIILCC
+266 MNQIIFNLIVLCC
-279 LFINYC
+279 LIINYC
-285 LIKKKKIKIQYVL
+285 LIKKKEIKIQYVL
-298 IGCLGFVVISI
+298 IGCLGFVIISI
-309 FGFQYFQKDEEISSF
+309 LGLHSFQKIEEVTSF
-324 SSNLKNRAVLKYDD
+324 SPNLKNRAVLKYDD

-360 STEMKG
+360 ATEING

-374 DCYVFTYNNEGN
+374 DCYVFTYSNEEN
-386 QKKVYVSTFGDRG
+386 QRKVNVSTFGDRG

-428 ENAGQLTLKIKN
+428 ESTGQLTLKIKN
-440 KTQYFDADETKQN
+440 KIQYFDADETKQN

-486 NGTIQIYNLQND
+486 NGTIQIYNIQKD
-498 SSVTL
+498 ASVTL

-516 EIDNDYRKQAKEL
+516 EIDKDDRKQAKEL
-529 VNKMVAYLKKDS
+529 VNKMDAYLKKDS
-541 TLPDFDDRE
+541 TLPDFDDSE

-556 SSSNDFYVVT
+556 STSNDFYVVT

-594 AGDINDFYVEM
+594 AGDINDFYAEM

-634 YLVAFVGYRVPGD
+634 YLVAFIGYRVPGD

-658 KDVSTNEDYAYSVGG
+658 KDVSTNQDYAYSVGG

>member
-9 VIAKR
+9 LIAKR

-36 SKWETEVGLPD
+36 SKWETGAGLPD

-58 DISVDDLLKGKENK
+58 DISVDDLLRGKENE
-72 VQNALC
+72 VQSALY

-91 YLRDHFFESK
+91 YLRDHYFESK
-101 AYWLFN
+101 AYWLFD
-107 FIGIMFILG
+107 FIGIMSILG
-116 GFAFLPLQQYTHH
+116 SFAFLSLQQYIHH
-129 YVDILGKS
+129 YVDILSKS
-137 FIVLGIILILF
+137 FIVLGIIIILF
-148 PFMQI
+148 PFILI
-153 FCKSNFFK
+153 FFKVIVFK
-161 EHEVFYTFKDNG
+161 EHEVFYTLKDNG
-173 MTYQENE
+173 IIYQENE
-180 EAIFYS
+180 EEIFYS
-186 FPQFKRINYKDF
+186 FLQFKRIKYKDF

-203 NQKILFVDLNDLDQL
+203 DQKILFIDLNDLDQL
-218 ENDIEETKIKKS
+218 ENDIKETKIKKC

-239 VIGCSLLVLQLGYLV
+239 VIGCSLLILQIGYFAV
-254 ILKRFGF
+254 LKRFEF

-285 LIKKKKIKIQYVL
+285 LIKKKNIKIQYVL
-298 IGCLGFVVISI
+298 IGCLGVIIISI
-309 FGFQYFQKDEEISSF
+309 FGHHSFQKTEEISSF

-338 NDHRLDIYHYTYLC
+338 DQHRLDIYHYTYLC

-360 STEMKG
+360 ATEING

-374 DCYVFTYNNEGN
+374 DCYVFTYSNEEN
-386 QKKVYVSTFGDRG
+386 QRKVNVSTFGDRG

-428 ENAGQLTLKIKN
+428 ESAGQLTLKIKN
-440 KTQYFDADETKQN
+440 KTQYFDASETKQN

-459 LSKDEEAQYIIALD
+459 LSKDEEAQYIIVLD
-473 ENCILNEDNLLDK
+473 ENCILNDDNLLDK
-486 NGTIQIYNLQND
+486 NGTIQVYNLQKD

-529 VNKMVAYLKKDS
+529 VNKMDAYLKKDS
-541 TLPDFDDRE
+541 TLPRFDDRDT
-550 SLFKVP
+550 LFKVP

-576 FKQDGAQ
+576 FKQGGTQ

-622 TYHYRIKKGKDC
+622 TYKYRIKKGKDC
-634 YLVAFVGYRVPGD
+634 YLVAFIGYRVPGD

-673 Q
+673 

>member
-36 SKWETEVGLPD
+36 SKWETGVGLPD

-116 GFAFLPLQQYTHH
+116 GFAFLSLQQYTHH

-137 FIVLGIILILF
+137 FIVLGIILVLF
-148 PFMQI
+148 PFIQI
-153 FCKSNFFK
+153 FFKSNFFK
-161 EHEVFYTFKDNG
+161 EHEVFYTLKDNG
-173 MTYQENE
+173 IIYQENE
-180 EAIFYS
+180 EEIFYS
-186 FPQFKRINYKDF
+186 FLQFKRIKYKDF

-203 NQKILFVDLNDLDQL
+203 DQKILFIDLNDLDQL
-218 ENDIEETKIKKS
+218 ENDIKETKIKKC

-239 VIGCSLLVLQLGYLV
+239 VIGCSLLILQLGYFAV
-254 ILKRFGF
+254 LKRFEF

-285 LIKKKKIKIQYVL
+285 LIKKKNIKIQYVL
-298 IGCLGFVVISI
+298 IGCLGVIIISI
-309 FGFQYFQKDEEISSF
+309 FGLHSFQKTEEISSF

-338 NDHRLDIYHYTYLC
+338 DQHRLDIYHYTYLC

-360 STEMKG
+360 ATEING

-374 DCYVFTYNNEGN
+374 DCYVFTYSNEEN
-386 QKKVYVSTFGDRG
+386 QRKVNVSTFGDRG
-399 DGISYFNIFPTLQGE
+399 NGISYFNIFPTLQGE

-428 ENAGQLTLKIKN
+428 ESAGQLTLKIKN

-459 LSKDEEAQYIIALD
+459 LSKYEEAQFIIVLD
-473 ENCILNEDNLLDK
+473 ENCILNDDNFLYK
-486 NGTIQIYNLQND
+486 NGTIQVYNLQKD

-529 VNKMVAYLKKDS
+529 VNKMDAYLKKDS
-541 TLPDFDDRE
+541 TLPRFDDRDT
-550 SLFKVP
+550 LFKVP

-576 FKQDGAQ
+576 FKQGGAQ

-622 TYHYRIKKGKDC
+622 TYKYRIKKGKDC
-634 YLVAFVGYRVPGD
+634 YLVAFIGYRVPGD

-673 Q
+673 

>member
-1 MDSKKIGK
+1 M
-9 VIAKR
+9 
-14 RKEKGMTQGELAE
+14 
-27 RLSVSNKTI
+27 
-36 SKWETEVGLPD
+36 
-47 ISILVDLASVL
+47 DLASVL
-58 DISVDDLLKGKENK
+58 DISVDDLLRGKENE
-72 VQNALC
+72 VQSALY

-91 YLRDHFFESK
+91 YLRDHYFESK
-101 AYWLFN
+101 AYWLFD
-107 FIGIMFILG
+107 FIGIMSILG
-116 GFAFLPLQQYTHH
+116 SFAFLSLQQYIHH
-129 YVDILGKS
+129 YVDILSKS

-148 PFMQI
+148 PFILI
-153 FCKSNFFK
+153 FFKVIVFK
-161 EHEVFYTFKDNG
+161 EHKVFYTLKDNG
-173 MTYQENE
+173 IIYQENE
-180 EAIFYS
+180 EEIFYS
-186 FPQFKRINYKDF
+186 FLQFKRIKYKDF

-203 NQKILFVDLNDLDQL
+203 DQKILFIDLNDLDQL
-218 ENDIEETKIKKS
+218 ENDIKETKIKKC

-239 VIGCSLLVLQLGYLV
+239 VIGCSLLILQIGYFAV
-254 ILKRFGF
+254 LKRFEF

-285 LIKKKKIKIQYVL
+285 LIKKKNIKIQYVL
-298 IGCLGFVVISI
+298 IGCLGVIIISI
-309 FGFQYFQKDEEISSF
+309 FGLHSFQKTEEISSF

-338 NDHRLDIYHYTYLC
+338 DQHRLDIYHYTYLC

-360 STEMKG
+360 ATEING

-374 DCYVFTYNNEGN
+374 DCYVFTYSNEEN
-386 QKKVYVSTFGDRG
+386 QRKVNVSTFGDRG

-428 ENAGQLTLKIKN
+428 ESAGQLTLKIKN
-440 KTQYFDADETKQN
+440 KTQYFDASETKQN

-459 LSKDEEAQYIIALD
+459 LSKDEEAQYIIVLD
-473 ENCILNEDNLLDK
+473 ENCILNDDNLLDK
-486 NGTIQIYNLQND
+486 NGTIQVYNLQKD

-529 VNKMVAYLKKDS
+529 VNKMDAYLKKDS
-541 TLPDFDDRE
+541 TLPRFDDRDT
-550 SLFKVP
+550 LFKVP

-576 FKQDGAQ
+576 FKQGGTQ

-611 TYLGETETMDI
+611 TYLGETETMNI
-622 TYHYRIKKGKDC
+622 TYKYRIKKGKDC
-634 YLVAFVGYRVPGD
+634 YLVAFIGYRVPGD

-673 Q
+673 

>member
-9 VIAKR
+9 LIAKR

-36 SKWETEVGLPD
+36 SKWETGAGLPD

-58 DISVDDLLKGKENK
+58 DISVDDLLRGKENE
-72 VQNALC
+72 VQSALY

-91 YLRDHFFESK
+91 YLRDHYFESK
-101 AYWLFN
+101 AYWLFD
-107 FIGIMFILG
+107 FIGIMSILG
-116 GFAFLPLQQYTHH
+116 SFAFLSLQQYIHH
-129 YVDILGKS
+129 YVDILSKS

-148 PFMQI
+148 PFILI
-153 FCKSNFFK
+153 FFKVIVFK
-161 EHEVFYTFKDNG
+161 EHEVFYTLKDNG
-173 MTYQENE
+173 IIYQENE
-180 EAIFYS
+180 EEIFYS
-186 FPQFKRINYKDF
+186 FLQFKRIKYKDF

-203 NQKILFVDLNDLDQL
+203 DQKILFIDLNDLDQL
-218 ENDIEETKIKKS
+218 ENDIKETKIKKC

-239 VIGCSLLVLQLGYLV
+239 VIGCSLLILQIGYFAV
-254 ILKRFGF
+254 LKRFEF

-285 LIKKKKIKIQYVL
+285 LIKKKNIKIQYVL
-298 IGCLGFVVISI
+298 IGCLGVIIISI
-309 FGFQYFQKDEEISSF
+309 FGLHSFQKTEEISSF

-338 NDHRLDIYHYTYLC
+338 DQHRLDIYHYTYLC

-360 STEMKG
+360 ATEING

-374 DCYVFTYNNEGN
+374 DCYVFTYSNEEN
-386 QKKVYVSTFGDRG
+386 QRKVNVSTFGDRG

-428 ENAGQLTLKIKN
+428 ESAGQLTLKIKN
-440 KTQYFDADETKQN
+440 KIQYFDASETKQN

-459 LSKDEEAQYIIALD
+459 LSKDEEAQYIIVLD
-473 ENCILNEDNLLDK
+473 ENCILNDDNLLDK
-486 NGTIQIYNLQND
+486 NGTIQVYNLQKD

-529 VNKMVAYLKKDS
+529 VNKMDAYLKKDS
-541 TLPDFDDRE
+541 TLPRFDDRDT
-550 SLFKVP
+550 LFKVP

-576 FKQDGAQ
+576 FKQGGTQ

-611 TYLGETETMDI
+611 TYLGETETMNI
-622 TYHYRIKKGKDC
+622 TYKYRIKKGKDC
-634 YLVAFVGYRVPGD
+634 YLVAFIGYRVPGD

-673 Q
+673 

>member
-9 VIAKR
+9 LIAKR
-14 RKEKGMTQGELAE
+14 RKEKRMTQGELAE

-36 SKWETEVGLPD
+36 SKWETGAGLPD

-58 DISVDDLLKGKENK
+58 DISVDDLLRGKENE
-72 VQNALC
+72 VQSALY

-91 YLRDHFFESK
+91 YLRDHYFESK
-101 AYWLFN
+101 AYWLFD
-107 FIGIMFILG
+107 FIGIMSILG
-116 GFAFLPLQQYTHH
+116 SFAFLSLQQYIHH
-129 YVDILGKS
+129 YVDILSKS

-148 PFMQI
+148 PFILI
-153 FCKSNFFK
+153 FFKVIVFK
-161 EHEVFYTFKDNG
+161 EHEVFYTLKDNG
-173 MTYQENE
+173 IIYQENE
-180 EAIFYS
+180 EEIFYS
-186 FPQFKRINYKDF
+186 FLQFKRIKYKDF

-203 NQKILFVDLNDLDQL
+203 DQKILFIDLNDLDQL
-218 ENDIEETKIKKS
+218 ENDIKETKIKKC

-239 VIGCSLLVLQLGYLV
+239 VIGCSLLILQIGYFAV
-254 ILKRFGF
+254 LKRFEF

-285 LIKKKKIKIQYVL
+285 LIKKKNIKIQYVL
-298 IGCLGFVVISI
+298 IGCLGVIIISI
-309 FGFQYFQKDEEISSF
+309 FGLHSFQKTEEISSF

-338 NDHRLDIYHYTYLC
+338 DQHRLDIYHYTYLC

-360 STEMKG
+360 ATEING

-374 DCYVFTYNNEGN
+374 DCYVFTYSNEEN
-386 QKKVYVSTFGDRG
+386 QRKVNVSTFGDRG

-428 ENAGQLTLKIKN
+428 ESAGQLTLKIKN
-440 KTQYFDADETKQN
+440 KIQYFDASETKQN

-459 LSKDEEAQYIIALD
+459 LSKDEEAQYIIVLD
-473 ENCILNEDNLLDK
+473 ENCILNDDNLLDK
-486 NGTIQIYNLQND
+486 NGTIQVYNLQKD

-529 VNKMVAYLKKDS
+529 VNKMDAYLKKDS
-541 TLPDFDDRE
+541 TLPRFDDRDT
-550 SLFKVP
+550 LFKVP

-576 FKQDGAQ
+576 FKQGGTQ

-605 TYTSTI
+605 TYTPTI
-611 TYLGETETMDI
+611 TYLGETETMNI
-622 TYHYRIKKGKDC
+622 TYKYRIKKGKDC
-634 YLVAFVGYRVPGD
+634 YLVAFIGYRVPGD

-673 Q
+673 

>member
-9 VIAKR
+9 LIAKR

-36 SKWETEVGLPD
+36 SKWETGAGLPD

-58 DISVDDLLKGKENK
+58 DISVDDLLRGKENE
-72 VQNALC
+72 VQSALY

-91 YLRDHFFESK
+91 YLRDHYFESK
-101 AYWLFN
+101 AYWLFD
-107 FIGIMFILG
+107 FIGIMSILG
-116 GFAFLPLQQYTHH
+116 SFAFLSLQQYIHH
-129 YVDILGKS
+129 YVDILSKS

-148 PFMQI
+148 PFILI
-153 FCKSNFFK
+153 FFKVIVFK
-161 EHEVFYTFKDNG
+161 EHEVFYTLKDNG
-173 MTYQENE
+173 IIYQENE
-180 EAIFYS
+180 EEIFYS
-186 FPQFKRINYKDF
+186 FLQFKRIKYKDF

-203 NQKILFVDLNDLDQL
+203 DQKILFIDLNDLDQL
-218 ENDIEETKIKKS
+218 ENDIKETKIKKC

-239 VIGCSLLVLQLGYLV
+239 VIGCSLLILQIGYFAV
-254 ILKRFGF
+254 LKRFEF

-285 LIKKKKIKIQYVL
+285 LIKKKNIKIQYVL
-298 IGCLGFVVISI
+298 IGCLGVIIISI
-309 FGFQYFQKDEEISSF
+309 FGLHSFQKTEEISSF

-338 NDHRLDIYHYTYLC
+338 DQHRLDIYHYTYLC

-360 STEMKG
+360 ATEING

-374 DCYVFTYNNEGN
+374 DCYVFTYSNEEN
-386 QKKVYVSTFGDRG
+386 QRKVNVSTFGDRG
-399 DGISYFNIFPTLQGE
+399 NGISYFNIFPTLQGE

-428 ENAGQLTLKIKN
+428 ESAGQLTLKIKN

-459 LSKDEEAQYIIALD
+459 LSKDEEAQFIIVLD
-473 ENCILNEDNLLDK
+473 ENCILNDDNLLDK
-486 NGTIQIYNLQND
+486 NGTIQVYNLQKD

-529 VNKMVAYLKKDS
+529 VNKMDAYLKKDS
-541 TLPDFDDRE
+541 TLPRFDDRDT
-550 SLFKVP
+550 LFKVP

-576 FKQDGAQ
+576 FKQGGAQ

-622 TYHYRIKKGKDC
+622 TYKYRIKKGKDC
-634 YLVAFVGYRVPGD
+634 YLVAFIGYRVPGD

-673 Q
+673 